1 MSLIKAIAVFPSQP
15 NKTSIKGS
23 IEFTESSRSN
33 NIIIDIHLS
42 GIKPGKHGFHIHE
55 TGNLLDDCKSCKS
68 HFNPFGK
75 NHGGPKSIERHV
87 GDLGN
92 LKANLNATAG
102 ALQLVNQLLADI
114 DVKKEPMPAEKQE
127 ALNLATS

>member
-1 MSLIKAIAVFPSQP
+1 MSISKDDLNKRQEELQTNFDTMKDRIKSMD
-15 NKTSIKGS
+15 
-23 IEFTESSRSN
+23 IE
-33 NIIIDIHLS
+33 
-42 GIKPGKHGFHIHE
+42 
-55 TGNLLDDCKSCKS
+55 
-68 HFNPFGK
+68 
-75 NHGGPKSIERHV
+75 
-87 GDLGN
+87 LGN